1 MGLYIEITSLKYK
14 SKLVIDNR
22 YKNYKKRLKEQKYYE
37 RSHALLSFNLYKGSS
52 TSKCV
57 IGMDIDMKITDE
69 TITYVAALAK
79 LDLSADEKDR
89 AKTDLENIISYM
101 DTMNEIDTSNVEPMS
116 HAFPMKNVFREDIVT
131 NGDDRDN
138 LLSNAPV
145 KKDSCFIV
153 PKTVE

>member
-1 MGLYIEITSLKYK
+1 MKGAMRCFLSTDLYRQYYK
-14 SKLVIDNR
+14 QACNMHGWI
-22 YKNYKKRLKEQKYYE
+22 
-37 RSHALLSFNLYKGSS
+37 
-52 TSKCV
+52 
-57 IGMDIDMKITDE
+57 MKITDE

-79 LDLSADEKDR
+79 LELSDVEKDR

-101 DTMNEIDTSNVEPMS
+101 DTMNEIDTSNVKPMS
-116 HAFPMKNVFREDIVT
+116 HAFPMKNVFREDVVT

-145 KKDSCFIV
+145 KKDGCFIV